1 MEESGVIRRLLT
13 AASCLKL
20 KWRMLQSDAVNTQI
34 QKSQISMLLA
44 QQVANVQ
51 KLYFP
56 VFISAISPTFHPS
69 THFLNPFRVTRVR
82 MWGWESDTGGWGTPW
97 TDRKSFVVTVTP
109 TRDVEQS
116 GNLAY
121 MFLEPGGKPENRKVC
136 NTTCPLCV
144 VLRLVF

>member
-1 MEESGVIRRLLT
+1 
-13 AASCLKL
+13 
-20 KWRMLQSDAVNTQI
+20 MLQSDAVNTQI

-51 KLYFP
+51 KFYFP
-56 VFISAISPTFHPS
+56 VFISAISPTFHPP

-121 MFLEPGGKPENRKVC
+121 MFLERGGKPECCTEIHTQCKVGK
-136 NTTCPLCV
+136 
-144 VLRLVF
+144 